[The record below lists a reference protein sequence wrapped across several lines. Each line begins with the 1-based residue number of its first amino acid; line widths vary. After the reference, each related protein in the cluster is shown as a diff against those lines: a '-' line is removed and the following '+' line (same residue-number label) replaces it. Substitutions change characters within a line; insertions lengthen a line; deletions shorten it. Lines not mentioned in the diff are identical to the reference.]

1 MENRGGFVLATWH
14 WHIEISSKCTLR
26 CPRCSRQEVPSGLV
40 NTELDLEFFKK
51 NFTPEFVKS
60 HVRKITF
67 CGDDGDPIYS
77 HQLIEVIEYF
87 KSIYPVQFVIITN
100 GSYRHA
106 EWWQQLGRFLDAND
120 QVHFSIDG
128 YDNDSN
134 NQYRV
139 NSDWDSI
146 MRGIRALR
154 SSSPVRMIWAA
165 IAFEFNQD
173 HLDRMREQ
181 AQQLG
186 MDRFQ
191 LTRSTKFG
199 KIYPVYGPND
209 ALQPRDQLISSTW
222 RFEREIN
229 DLSGR
234 HINDGSAYALSH
246 YQQAQEQYKDSVL
259 PLCAVGNKGLF
270 VNSQGDF
277 FPCCWVANRY
287 GHNSEWLDRGRSYN
301 LYQRTLEQV
310 LTDEFWHGEFQQF
323 SWLECRTKCDQKR
336 VDRDYATSW

>member
-1 MENRGGFVLATWH
+1 VLATWH

-26 CPRCSRQEVPSGLV
+26 CPRCSRQEVPEGLV

-51 NFTPEFVKS
+51 NFTPDFVQQ

-77 HQLIEVIEYF
+77 HHLIEVIEYF

-100 GSYRHA
+100 GSYRHT
-106 EWWQQLGRFLDAND
+106 EWWQQLGRFLNAND
-120 QVHFSIDG
+120 QIHFSIDG
-128 YDNDSN
+128 YDDASN

-154 SSSPVRMIWAA
+154 MASPVRMTWAA
-165 IAFEFNQD
+165 IGFEFNQD
-173 HLDRMREQ
+173 HIDHMRDQ
-181 AQQLG
+181 ARELG
-186 MDRFQ
+186 MDCFQ

-199 KIYPVYGPND
+199 KIYPIYGSADP
-209 ALQPRDQLISSTW
+209 LQPRDQLISSTW
-222 RFEREIN
+222 RFERAIQ

-234 HINDGSAYALSH
+234 AVNDGMLPAHQH
-246 YQQAQEQYKDSVL
+246 YTHAKQQYTNDVL

-270 VNSQGDF
+270 INSQGDF

-287 GHNSEWLDRGRSYN
+287 GHNNEWLDRGRSYN
-301 LYQRTLEQV
+301 LHERTLEHV
-310 LTDEFWHGEFQQF
+310 LADNFWKDEFQTFH
-323 SWLECRTKCDQKR
+323 WLECQTKCNHNK
-336 VDRDYATSW
+336 VTEEYATSW